1 MKAAAFSAEWRIG
14 SSDPPGRKSAE
25 GGVAMAGRA
34 RPAVEA
40 KDIHGLK
47 YFKQLRPLLAP
58 LRDIGTE
65 GDRAGNRR
73 FFFDDYASLVLLFFF
88 NPTLKSLR
96 ALQQASELDKVQKK
110 LGTPRVSLG
119 SLSEAAHNFD
129 ADALQAIIGELAQK
143 ALPLHTGQRADKDAE
158 FLRGLTAVDGSL
170 LPALPKMAWA
180 LWLDDTHRAAK
191 LHLHFDVFKAV
202 PCHATITHGNGN
214 EKKELRAALQPD
226 RLYVIDRGY
235 AEYQLFQDMIDAKSS
250 FIGRIRDNAVFKL
263 VEERPLSQDA
273 KDAGVVRDRVV
284 WLGCETSGQ
293 VFKQPLRVVEV
304 VTGKVDSQGRPDILC
319 LSCDRLDLD
328 AAWIAVGYKYRWTVE
343 LFFRWFKC
351 ILGCQHLL
359 SNCHNGVS
367 IQVYLA
373 LIASLLIV
381 VWTGSKP
388 NKRTFEML
396 CLYFQGWASERELL
410 AHLEREKA
418 KKNKKS

>member
-1 MKAAAFSAEWRIG
+1 
-14 SSDPPGRKSAE
+14 
-25 GGVAMAGRA
+25 MANHA
-34 RPAVEA
+34 RPAVQA

-58 LRDIGTE
+58 LRDLGTE
-65 GDRAGNRR
+65 SDRAGNRR
-73 FFFDDYASLVLLFFF
+73 LFFDDYAALLLLFFF

-96 ALQQASELDKVQKK
+96 ALQQASELDKVQTK

-119 SLSEAAHNFD
+119 SLSAAARDFD
-129 ADALQAIIGELAQK
+129 AEALQAIVGELAHK
-143 ALPLHTGQRADKDAE
+143 ALPLHTGGRADKDAE
-158 FLRGLTAVDGSL
+158 FLRGLTSVDGSL

-202 PCHATITHGNGN
+202 PCHATITDGNGN
-214 EKKELRAALQPD
+214 EKKELRAALQPE
-226 RLYVIDRGY
+226 RLYAIDRGY
-235 AEYQLFQDMIDAKSS
+235 AEYQLFQDIIDAKSS
-250 FIGRIRDNAVFKL
+250 FIGRIRDNAVFEL
-263 VEERPLSQDA
+263 IEERPLSQDA

-293 VFKQPLRVVEV
+293 VFKQPLRVVEIAN
-304 VTGKVDSQGRPDILC
+304 GKTDSKGRPEIL
-319 LSCDRLDLD
+319 LIASDRLDLD
-328 AAWIAVGYKYRWTVE
+328 AAWIALGYKYRWTVE

-359 SNCHNGVS
+359 STCQNGVA

-381 VWTGSKP
+381 LWTGSKP
-388 NKRTFEML
+388 TKRTFEML
-396 CLYFQGWASERELL
+396 CLYFQGWASEEELL
-410 AHLEREKA
+410 AHLQREQA
-418 KKNKKS
+418 KKSAKK

>member
-1 MKAAAFSAEWRIG
+1 
-14 SSDPPGRKSAE
+14 
-25 GGVAMAGRA
+25 MARRA
-34 RPAVEA
+34 RPAVQA

-58 LRDIGTE
+58 LRDLGTE
-65 GDRAGNRR
+65 RDRAGNRR
-73 FFFDDYASLVLLFFF
+73 FFFDDYAALLLLFFF

-96 ALQQASELDKVQKK
+96 ALQQASDLDKVQKK
-110 LGTPRVSLG
+110 LGVPRVALG
-119 SLSEAAHNFD
+119 SLSAAARDFD
-129 ADALQAIIGELAQK
+129 ADALQAIVGELAHQ

-202 PCHATITHGNGN
+202 PCHATVTDGNGN
-214 EKKELRAALQPD
+214 EKKELRAALQPN

-235 AEYQLFQDMIDAKSS
+235 AEYQLFQDIIDAKSS

-263 VEERPLSQDA
+263 VEERPLSDDA
-273 KDAGVVRDRVV
+273 KKAGVVRDRVV

-293 VFKQPLRVVEV
+293 VFQQPLRVVAV
-304 VTGKVDSQGRPDILC
+304 ATGKTDSQGRPEILL
-319 LSCDRLDLD
+319 LSSDRLDLD
-328 AAWIAVGYKYRWTVE
+328 AAWIALGYKYRWTVE

-359 SNCHNGVS
+359 STCHNGVA

-381 VWTGSKP
+381 LWTGAKP
-388 NKRTFEML
+388 SKRTFEML
-396 CLYFQGWASERELL
+396 CLYFQGWASEKELL
-410 AHLEREKA
+410 AHLQREQA
-418 KKNKKS
+418 KKTKTS

>member
-1 MKAAAFSAEWRIG
+1 
-14 SSDPPGRKSAE
+14 
-25 GGVAMAGRA
+25 MAGHA

-58 LRDIGTE
+58 LRDLGTE

-73 FFFDDYASLVLLFFF
+73 FFFDDYASLLLLFFF

-96 ALQQASELDKVQKK
+96 ALQQASALGKVQKK
-110 LGTPRVSLG
+110 LGSPRVSLG
-119 SLSEAAHNFD
+119 SLSAAARDFD
-129 ADALQAIIGELAQK
+129 ADALQAIVGELAHR

-191 LHLHFDVFKAV
+191 LHLHFDVFQGV
-202 PCHATITHGNGN
+202 PCHATITDGNGN
-214 EKKELRAALQPD
+214 EKKELRAALQPG
-226 RLYVIDRGY
+226 RLYVVDRGY
-235 AEYQLFQDMIDAKSS
+235 AEYQLFQDIIDAQSS
-250 FIGRIRDNAVFKL
+250 FIGRIRDNAVFEL
-263 VEERPLSQDA
+263 VEERVLSDDA
-273 KDAGVVRDRVV
+273 KKAGVVRDRVV
-284 WLGCETSGQ
+284 WLGCEASGQ

-304 VTGKVDSQGRPDILC
+304 ATGKTDRHGQPEIL
-319 LSCDRLDLD
+319 LLASDRLDLD
-328 AAWIAVGYKYRWTVE
+328 AAWIALGYKYRWTVE

-359 SNCHNGVS
+359 STCQNGVA

-381 VWTGSKP
+381 RWTGNKP
-388 NKRTFEML
+388 SKRTFEML

-410 AHLEREKA
+410 AHLQREKA
-418 KKNKKS
+418 KQTKNS